1 MNHVQFDLIIVGAGI
16 LGLSAA
22 IQAQEKGLKVCIFE
36 KNAEPVGA
44 TRRNFGMVGTSTLTH
59 PEQQWRKYALETRS
73 FYQRIQAET
82 DISFAQR
89 QSVYLANTALE
100 WQVLNEFAERA
111 NNYQIPVHLLSH
123 DELVTQFSY
132 LNPEQQFQGGLVFEE
147 DYSVEPHM
155 IGQRLLAYA
164 ERKGVKIYTNACVV
178 QTQYQHEICQVRLAS
193 GEAYRTNK
201 VLICHGEII
210 DVLYPDLLQSLNL
223 KRCGLQMALTQPFHQ
238 NLNASLYSGLSI
250 SRYPAFEICPSHAEL
265 VKASQQGFI
274 KEFGIHI
281 LIKQNEFGEL
291 IVGDSHEYHSIDE
304 APQFEQRE
312 EINEFIQAYCHEKLG
327 LTLPPIQKRWN
338 GYYLTHEHELAC
350 ITEAE
355 KNIFLVS
362 AIAGKGM
369 TTGAGFMKEVLEQNI
384 Y

>member
-132 LNPEQQFQGGLVFEE
+132 LNPEQQFQVGLVFEE

-223 KRCGLQMALTQPFHQ
+223 KRCGLQMALTQRFHQ
-238 NLNASLYSGLSI
+238 KLNASLYSGLSI

-291 IVGDSHEYHSIDE
+291 IVGDSHEYHPINE

-312 EINEFIQAYCHEKLG
+312 EINEFIQAYCYEKLG

-350 ITEAE
+350 VTEAE

>member
-1 MNHVQFDLIIVGAGI
+1 MNHVQFDLIVVGAGI

-22 IQAQEKGLKVCIFE
+22 IQAQEQGLKVCIFE
-36 KNAEPVGA
+36 KNTKPVGA
-44 TRRNFGMVGTSTLTH
+44 THRNFGMVGTSTLTH

-89 QSVYLANTALE
+89 QGVYLANTALE
-100 WQVLNEFAERA
+100 WQVLNEFAEHA
-111 NNYQIPVHLLSH
+111 NNYQIPVHLFSH
-123 DELVTQFSY
+123 EELVSEFSY
-132 LNPEQQFQGGLVFEE
+132 LNPSQQFQGGLVFEE
-147 DYSVEPHM
+147 DYSVEPHV

-164 ERKGVKIYTNACVV
+164 ERNGVEIYTNACVV
-178 QTQYQHEICQVRLAS
+178 QTQYQQESCQVRLAS
-193 GEAYRTNK
+193 GKAYRANK
-201 VLICHGEII
+201 VLICHGEVI

-291 IVGDSHEYHSIDE
+291 IVGDSHEYHSINE

-350 ITEAE
+350 VTEAE

-369 TTGAGFMKEVLEQNI
+369 TTGAGFMQEVLTQNI

>member
-1 MNHVQFDLIIVGAGI
+1 MNHVQFNLIVVGAGI

-22 IQAQEKGLKVCIFE
+22 IQAQEQGLKVCIFE
-36 KNAEPVGA
+36 KNAKPVGA

-59 PEQQWRKYALETRS
+59 PEQQWRNYALETRS

-82 DISFAQR
+82 NISFEQR
-89 QSVYLANTALE
+89 QGVYLANTALE
-100 WQVLNEFAERA
+100 WQVLNEFAECA

-123 DELVTQFSY
+123 DELTTQFSY
-132 LNPEQQFQGGLVFEE
+132 LNPEQQFQGGLIFEE
-147 DYSVEPHM
+147 DYSVEPHV

-164 ERKGVKIYTNACVV
+164 QRKGVVIYTNACVV
-178 QTQYQHEICQVRLAS
+178 QTEYQQKNCRVHLANGEIYQA
-193 GEAYRTNK
+193 NK
-201 VLICHGEII
+201 VLICHGEVI
-210 DVLYPDLLQSLNL
+210 DVLYPELLQSLNL
-223 KRCGLQMALTQPFHQ
+223 KRCGLQMALTQPFQ
-238 NLNASLYSGLSI
+238 QKLNASLYSGLSI
-250 SRYPAFEICPSHAEL
+250 SRYPAFEICPSHHEL
-265 VKASQQGFI
+265 VQASQQGLI

-338 GYYLTHEHELAC
+338 GYYLTHEHDLAC
-350 ITEAE
+350 VTEAE

-369 TTGAGFMKEVLEQNI
+369 TTGAGFMREVLTQNI

>member
-1 MNHVQFDLIIVGAGI
+1 MNHVQFDLIVVGAGI

-22 IQAQEKGLKVCIFE
+22 IQAQEQGLKVCIFE
-36 KNAEPVGA
+36 KNAKPVGA
-44 TRRNFGMVGTSTLTH
+44 THRNFGMVGTSTLTH

-82 DISFAQR
+82 DISFEQR
-89 QSVYLANTALE
+89 QGVYLANTALE

-111 NNYQIPVHLLSH
+111 NKYQIPVHLFSH

-132 LNPEQQFQGGLVFEE
+132 LNPSQQFQGGLVFEE
-147 DYSVEPHM
+147 DYSVEPHL

-164 ERKGVKIYTNACVV
+164 QSKGVEIYTNACVV

-193 GEAYRTNK
+193 GEAYRANK

-223 KRCGLQMALTQPFHQ
+223 KRCGLQMAMTQRFHQ
-238 NLNASLYSGLSI
+238 KLNASLYSGLSI

-281 LIKQNEFGEL
+281 LIKQNEFGQL
-291 IVGDSHEYHSIDE
+291 IVGDSHEYHSINE

-350 ITEAE
+350 VTEAE

>member
-22 IQAQEKGLKVCIFE
+22 IQAQEQGLKVCIFE
-36 KNAEPVGA
+36 KDAEPVGA

-89 QSVYLANTALE
+89 QGVYLANTALE

-111 NNYQIPVHLLSH
+111 GTYQIPVHLLSH
-123 DELVTQFSY
+123 EELTTQFSY
-132 LNPEQQFQGGLVFEE
+132 LNPEQQFQGGLIFEE
-147 DYSVEPHM
+147 DYSVEPHV

-164 ERKGVKIYTNACVV
+164 QRKGVEIYTNACVV
-178 QTQYQHEICQVRLAS
+178 QTKYQQEKCQVHLAN
-193 GEAYRTNK
+193 GEIHRANK
-201 VLICHGEII
+201 VLICHGEVI
-210 DVLYPDLLQSLNL
+210 DILYPELLQRLNL
-223 KRCGLQMALTQPFHQ
+223 KRCGLQMVLTQPFQ
-238 NLNASLYSGLSI
+238 QKLNASLYSGLSI
-250 SRYPAFEICPSHAEL
+250 SRYPAFEICPSHHEL
-265 VKASQQGFI
+265 VQASQQGLI
-274 KEFGIHI
+274 KQFGIHI

-291 IVGDSHEYHSIDE
+291 IVGDSHEYYPLGE
-304 APQFEQRE
+304 APQFEQCE
-312 EINEFIQAYCHEKLG
+312 DINEFIQAYCHEKLG

-350 ITEAE
+350 VTEAE

-369 TTGAGFMKEVLEQNI
+369 TTGAGFIKEVLEQNI

>member
-1 MNHVQFDLIIVGAGI
+1 MNNAQFDLIVVGAGI
-16 LGLSAA
+16 LGLSAG
-22 IQAQEKGLKVCIFE
+22 IQAQEQGLKVCIFE
-36 KNAEPVGA
+36 KNAKPVGA
-44 TRRNFGMVGTSTLTH
+44 THRNFGMVGTSTLIH

-89 QSVYLANTALE
+89 QGVYLANTALE

-111 NNYQIPVHLLSH
+111 NNYQIPVHLRSH

-147 DYSVEPHM
+147 DYSVEPHV

-164 ERKGVKIYTNACVV
+164 EKNGVEIYTNACVV
-178 QTQYQHEICQVRLAS
+178 QTQYQHESCLVRLAS
-193 GEAYRTNK
+193 GEAYRANK

-210 DVLYPDLLQSLNL
+210 DVLYPDLLRSLNL
-223 KRCGLQMALTQPFHQ
+223 KRCGLQMALTQRFHQ
-238 NLNASLYSGLSI
+238 KLNASLYSGLSI

-338 GYYLTHEHELAC
+338 GYYLTHEDELAC
-350 ITEAE
+350 VTEAE

-369 TTGAGFMKEVLEQNI
+369 TTGAGFMKEILEENI

>member
-1 MNHVQFDLIIVGAGI
+1 MNHIQFDLIVVGAGI

-22 IQAQEKGLKVCIFE
+22 IQAQEQGLKVCIFE
-36 KNAEPVGA
+36 KNAQPVGA

-59 PEQQWRKYALETRS
+59 PEKQWRKYAVATRS

-89 QSVYLANTALE
+89 QGVYLANTALE

-111 NNYQIPVHLLSH
+111 NNYQIPVHLLNH
-123 DELVTQFSY
+123 DELLTQFSY
-132 LNPEQQFQGGLVFEE
+132 LNPSQQFQGGLVFEE
-147 DYSVEPHM
+147 DYSVDPHV

-164 ERKGVKIYTNACVV
+164 ESKGVEIYTNACVI
-178 QTQYQHEICQVRLAS
+178 QTQYQHESCQVRLAN
-193 GEAYRTNK
+193 GATYRANK
-201 VLICHGEII
+201 VLICHGEVI

-223 KRCGLQMALTQPFHQ
+223 KRCGLQMALTQRFRQ
-238 NLNASLYSGLSI
+238 NLNASIYSGLSI

-265 VKASQQGFI
+265 IKTSQQGFI

-291 IVGDSHEYHSIDE
+291 IVGDSHEYHPINE

-312 EINEFIQAYCHEKLG
+312 DINQFIKTYCHEKLG

-350 ITEAE
+350 VTEAE

-369 TTGAGFMKEVLEQNI
+369 TTGAGFIKEVLEQNI

>member
-1 MNHVQFDLIIVGAGI
+1 MNNVQFDLIIVGAGI

-22 IQAQEKGLKVCIFE
+22 IQAQEQGLKVCIFE
-36 KNAEPVGA
+36 KNAKPVGA

-73 FYQRIQAET
+73 FYQRIQTET
-82 DISFAQR
+82 DISFEQR
-89 QSVYLANTALE
+89 QGVYLANTSLE

-111 NNYQIPVHLLSH
+111 NNYQIPVHLRSH
-123 DELVTQFSY
+123 DELAQFLY
-132 LNPEQQFQGGLVFEE
+132 LNPSQQFQGGLVFEE
-147 DYSVEPHM
+147 DYSVEPHV

-164 ERKGVKIYTNACVV
+164 QSQGVEIYTNACVV
-178 QTQYQHEICQVRLAS
+178 QTQYQHESCRVSLAN
-193 GEAYRTNK
+193 GEAYQANK

-223 KRCGLQMALTQPFHQ
+223 KRCGLQMALTQQFHQ
-238 NLNASLYSGLSI
+238 NLNASMYSGLSI

-265 VKASQQGFI
+265 VKASQQGLI

-291 IVGDSHEYHSIDE
+291 IVGDSHEYHPLDE

-312 EINEFIQAYCHEKLG
+312 DINEFIQAYCHEKLG

-338 GYYLTHEHELAC
+338 GYYLTHEHDLAC
-350 ITEAE
+350 VTEAE

-362 AIAGKGM
+362 AIAGKGL
-369 TTGAGFMKEVLEQNI
+369 TTGAGFMKEVLTQNI

>member
-1 MNHVQFDLIIVGAGI
+1 MKHVQFDLIVVGAGI

-22 IQAQEKGLKVCIFE
+22 IQAQEQGLKVCIFE
-36 KNAEPVGA
+36 KNAQPVGA

-89 QSVYLANTALE
+89 QGIYLANTALE
-100 WQVLNEFAERA
+100 WQVLKEFAELA
-111 NNYQIPVHLLSH
+111 NHYKIPVHLLKH

-147 DYSVEPHM
+147 DYSVEPHV
-155 IGQRLLAYA
+155 IGKRLLAYA
-164 ERKGVKIYTNACVV
+164 ESKGVKIYTNACVV
-178 QTQYQHEICQVRLAS
+178 QTQYQNRSCHVRLAN
-193 GEAYRTNK
+193 GEVYQANK

-223 KRCGLQMALTQPFHQ
+223 KRCGLQMALTQPFQ
-238 NLNASLYSGLSI
+238 QKLNASLYSGLSI

-265 VKASQQGFI
+265 VRASQQGLI

-338 GYYLTHEHELAC
+338 GYYLTHEHDLAC
-350 ITEAE
+350 VTEAE

-369 TTGAGFMKEVLEQNI
+369 TTGAGFMKEVLAQNI

>member
-1 MNHVQFDLIIVGAGI
+1 MNNAQFDLIVVGAGI

-22 IQAQEKGLKVCIFE
+22 IQAQEQGLKVCIFE
-36 KNAEPVGA
+36 KNAKLVGA

-89 QSVYLANTALE
+89 QGVYLANMALE

-111 NNYQIPVHLLSH
+111 NNYQIPVHLLKH
-123 DELVTQFSY
+123 EELVTQFSY
-132 LNPEQQFQGGLVFEE
+132 LNPSQQFQGGLVFEE
-147 DYSVEPHM
+147 DYSVEPHV

-178 QTQYQHEICQVRLAS
+178 QTQYQQESCQVRLAS
-193 GEAYRTNK
+193 SETYRANK
-201 VLICHGEII
+201 VLICHGEVI

-291 IVGDSHEYHSIDE
+291 IVGDSHEYHSINE

-350 ITEAE
+350 VTEAE

-369 TTGAGFMKEVLEQNI
+369 TTGAGFMKEILEQNI

>member
-1 MNHVQFDLIIVGAGI
+1 
-16 LGLSAA
+16 
-22 IQAQEKGLKVCIFE
+22 
-36 KNAEPVGA
+36 
-44 TRRNFGMVGTSTLTH
+44 
-59 PEQQWRKYALETRS
+59 
-73 FYQRIQAET
+73 
-82 DISFAQR
+82 
-89 QSVYLANTALE
+89 NTALE

-111 NNYQIPVHLLSH
+111 NNYQIPVHLLKH
-123 DELVTQFSY
+123 EELVTQCSY

-147 DYSVEPHM
+147 DYSVEPHV

-164 ERKGVKIYTNACVV
+164 KRKGVKIYTSACVV

-193 GEAYRTNK
+193 GEAYRANK

-223 KRCGLQMALTQPFHQ
+223 KRCGLQMALTQRFHQ
-238 NLNASLYSGLSI
+238 KLNASLYSGLSI

-291 IVGDSHEYHSIDE
+291 IVGDSHEYHSINE

-312 EINEFIQAYCHEKLG
+312 EINEFIQTYCHEKVG

-350 ITEAE
+350 IAEAE

-369 TTGAGFMKEVLEQNI
+369 TTGAGFMKEILEQNI

>member
-1 MNHVQFDLIIVGAGI
+1 MNNVQFDLIIVGAGI

-22 IQAQEKGLKVCIFE
+22 IQAQEQGLKACIFE
-36 KNAEPVGA
+36 KNTQPVGA

-59 PEQQWRKYALETRS
+59 PEQQWRNYALETRS

-89 QSVYLANTALE
+89 QGVYLANTALE

-111 NNYQIPVHLLSH
+111 SNYQISVHLRSH

-132 LNPEQQFQGGLVFEE
+132 LNPEQHFQGGLVFEE
-147 DYSVEPHM
+147 DYSVEPHV
-155 IGQRLLAYA
+155 IGRRLLAYA
-164 ERKGVKIYTNACVV
+164 RSQGVEIYTNACVV
-178 QTQYQHEICQVRLAS
+178 QTQYQQESCLVRLAS
-193 GEAYRTNK
+193 DEAYRANK

-223 KRCGLQMALTQPFHQ
+223 KRCGLQMALTHRFHQ
-238 NLNASLYSGLSI
+238 NLNASMYSGLSI

-291 IVGDSHEYHSIDE
+291 IVGDSHEYHSINE

-312 EINEFIQAYCHEKLG
+312 EINEFIQTYCHEKLG

-350 ITEAE
+350 VTEAE

-369 TTGAGFMKEVLEQNI
+369 TTGAGFMKEILEQNI